1 MITTEK
7 LELIR
12 FSEANIEEY
21 INVMTQPMVSRY
33 LGNGVDITKEA
44 VKNLVDQFETDWDK
58 GYGVFAVK
66 EKTSGQV
73 IGHCGIRP
81 LPDERIELLY
91 AYDPSSWGKGY
102 ATEAGEAVLAYGKEH
117 FGLTELI
124 GISYPQNKGSIAVL
138 KKLGFQYVGMEEYF
152 GKELEV
158 FRLKV

>member
-1 MITTEK
+1 MITTDR

-12 FSEANIEEY
+12 FSEANVEEY
-21 INVMTQPMVSRY
+21 IKVMTQPMVSRY
-33 LGNGVDITKEA
+33 LGNGADMTKE
-44 VKNLVDQFETDWDK
+44 VVENLVGQFEADWDK

-66 EKTSGQV
+66 EKASGQV
-73 IGHCGIRP
+73 MGHCGIRP

-102 ATEAGEAVLAYGKEH
+102 ATEAGKAMLAYGKEH

-124 GISYPQNKGSIAVL
+124 GISYPENQGSIGVL
-138 KKLGFQYVGMEEYF
+138 KKLGFEYAGVEEYF